1 MFPPDR
7 AHVRLFAWVIS
18 MSQGKIVPL
27 IDAAERRAIA
37 TAQAE
42 LRELITALDE
52 QLDEAE
58 RQVEQKI
65 EQIQQR
71 LRKLEGG

>member
-1 MFPPDR
+1 
-7 AHVRLFAWVIS
+7 
-18 MSQGKIVPL
+18 MSQGKIEPL

-42 LRELITALDE
+42 LRELIAALDE

-71 LRKLEGG
+71 LRKLEEGVTPDTSA